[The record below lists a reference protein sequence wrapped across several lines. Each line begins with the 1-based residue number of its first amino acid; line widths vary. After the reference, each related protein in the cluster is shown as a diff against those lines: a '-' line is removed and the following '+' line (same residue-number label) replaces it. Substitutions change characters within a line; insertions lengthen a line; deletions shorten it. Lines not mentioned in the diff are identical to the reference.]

1 MIEKEGKLTV
11 QGVEVKTWTEVKL
24 FIDLHHLPMN
34 VFRFNMSLRGCLI
47 DLATG
52 KTLADSLQA
61 ATAYLK
67 GQR

>member
-1 MIEKEGKLTV
+1 M
-11 QGVEVKTWTEVKL
+11 KTWTEVKL

-34 VFRFNMSLRGCLI
+34 VFRFNVSLRGCLI